1 MGNRASDGF
10 YLYVQSRGFVYLK
23 DSEHIIKGV
32 IDIAE
37 KCVAQMKGD
46 YTLEAIEVRQE
57 IKDKASKY
65 IAKETGKRPVILPII
80 IEV

>member
-1 MGNRASDGF
+1 
-10 YLYVQSRGFVYLK
+10 
-23 DSEHIIKGV
+23 
-32 IDIAE
+32 
-37 KCVAQMKGD
+37 MKGD

-65 IAKETGKRPVILPII
+65 ITKETGKRPVILPII